1 MPAPAER
8 PDDVLHRPDRRDDD
22 AHLLRKPGPPH
33 LRRPRNP
40 HPQTARRRRRHEITA
55 PYARHAGTKQAVHLT
70 RSRGD
75 AEKDA
80 EKTNPRTDLTEGAGF
95 ASSQIGRAHV

>member
-1 MPAPAER
+1 MPAEGAER
-8 PDDVLHRPDRRDDD
+8 SPLAFNAGAAPAALRNRPRRD
-22 AHLLRKPGPPH
+22 
-33 LRRPRNP
+33 
-40 HPQTARRRRRHEITA
+40 QVTA
-55 PYARHAGTKQAVHLT
+55 PSARHAGTKQAVHLT

-95 ASSQIGRAHV
+95 ASSLESHGASGGRRAFATGIQCRRGTGRTPQ